1 MVKSLVI
8 SLPGHSNGLSAF
20 HNPTSWLS
28 PPGHYV
34 THHSIPDTCRDRSW
48 KWCNRGRNKQG
59 FRYVGGSPG
68 HLEQEKGG
76 SYGSDIAETDNL
88 DLNSNIPAIQGNIKS
103 ALKRAKMLLTNMLAK
118 CYY

>member
-1 MVKSLVI
+1 
-8 SLPGHSNGLSAF
+8 
-20 HNPTSWLS
+20 
-28 PPGHYV
+28 
-34 THHSIPDTCRDRSW
+34 
-48 KWCNRGRNKQG
+48 
-59 FRYVGGSPG
+59 
-68 HLEQEKGG
+68 LEQEKGG